1 MTPVLDKLVPESF
14 GLIHEYYTPTAIA
27 ELLCPRLPELAG
39 NDGIVRALEP
49 CVGIGRLIR
58 AFGPRRCLALEVGG
72 QIGLIV
78 AKPPYQIEEER
89 TLP

>member
-14 GLIHEYYTPTAIA
+14 GLIHEYYTPTVVAEAIA
-27 ELLCPRLPELAG
+27 V
-39 NDGIVRALEP
+39 NDGIGRALEP
-49 CVGIGRLIR
+49 SVGIGRLIR
-58 AFGPRRCLALEVGG
+58 AFGPRRCPLEVGG

-78 AKPPYQIEEER
+78 ANPPYQIEEER

>member
-14 GLIHEYYTPTAIA
+14 GLIHEYYTPMVVAEAIFV
-27 ELLCPRLPELAG
+27 
-39 NDGIVRALEP
+39 NDGIGRALEP
-49 CVGIGRLIR
+49 SVGIGRLIR
-58 AFGPRRCLALEVGG
+58 AFGPRRWLALEVGG